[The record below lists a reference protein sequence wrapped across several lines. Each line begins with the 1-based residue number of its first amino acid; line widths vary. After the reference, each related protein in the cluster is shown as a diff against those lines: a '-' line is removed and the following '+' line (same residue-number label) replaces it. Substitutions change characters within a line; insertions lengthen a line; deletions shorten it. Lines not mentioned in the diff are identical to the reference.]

1 MSCDISNHKMVT
13 AISGYIGLGFKELV
27 DAGMHQIGQRM
38 FRNNHTMCNEF

>member
-1 MSCDISNHKMVT
+1 MVT